1 MPQLIKS
8 ESEIA
13 NEIRRRAQAKANERR
28 DPITIRTPA
37 IHRLREPGPFNCW
50 WSLEELAPQGGAYLS
65 EAAAEVAIMWRLA
78 PPE

>member
-1 MPQLIKS
+1 MPQTIRS

-28 DPITIRTPA
+28 EAITIRTPA
-37 IHRLREPGPFNCW
+37 IHRLREPGPFGCW
-50 WSLEELAPQGGAYLS
+50 WSLEERAAQGQSYLT

-78 PPE
+78 PLA

>member
-1 MPQLIKS
+1 MLQLIKT

-13 NEIRRRAQAKANERR
+13 NEIRRRAQAKANARR
-28 DPITIRTPA
+28 EAITIRMPA
-37 IHRLREPGPFNCW
+37 IHRLREPGPFGCW
-50 WSLEELAPQGGAYLS
+50 WSLEELAPQGGVYLS

>member
-8 ESEIA
+8 EAEIA

-37 IHRLREPGPFNCW
+37 IHRLREPGPFSCW
-50 WSLEELAPQGGAYLS
+50 WSLEELAPQGGAYLN
-65 EAAAEVAIMWRLA
+65 EAAAEVAIIWRLA
-78 PPE
+78 PPD